1 MDSAAPSP
9 EIQSSVAFLR
19 ELSGITFRRLST
31 TVEEEAA
38 NSKTLR
44 ELSEKEK
51 LSEKEREGLQQ
62 NLEFQRAEKEREVAL
77 LNQQISKL
85 RSELHDITRT
95 NEIEVANIEQGAKE
109 NVESARAAHEKA
121 VEERKTETDRLTQD
135 IAKLVGD
142 NQVAETAMRK
152 KKTKLETD
160 LTHRIKLYDTD
171 MGAQQKLIDDLT
183 AKFEEESA
191 ELKILQDHFD
201 MVDANAATEKAEEAL
216 IAEIKALDLEADTY
230 LGNAATQ
237 IQKIARGKIDRAVVL
252 KLMKKSKK
260 GKKGKGKKK

>member
-1 MDSAAPSP
+1 M
-9 EIQSSVAFLR
+9 
-19 ELSGITFRRLST
+19 
-31 TVEEEAA
+31 
-38 NSKTLR
+38 
-44 ELSEKEK
+44 
-51 LSEKEREGLQQ
+51 SEKEREGLQQ